1 MANGRLAITNSL
13 VVLRGKIPMLRRLS
27 KIITATTTFL
37 LLCNSVALAKTE
49 KSQSPDR
56 FPPSPLEINTV
67 DPLLPLKPEKQPLS
81 AQERQQLEAALDKL
95 NQEATA
101 KLQAG
106 DTQGAFNTWNRE
118 LRLRRY
124 LGALQEVQA
133 LGRVGAI
140 AYQKNERPQVQ
151 YITERLQAIQ
161 QQAQSQKPP
170 ELELLQALG
179 QAYQQVRSP
188 QKAVEVYNQ
197 VLGIVRQQQNAAKEV
212 EILQIIG
219 NLHLDWFDYPKAA
232 ATYEQLL
239 RLAIARGDSAS
250 QLTYLQ
256 QLAYIYEQG
265 KQPQQAIKIRN
276 QLVQIYQN
284 QNTFTQIP
292 ALKQAIGS
300 DYESLARE
308 NPNLLREAF
317 NNYQEAYTTAWQLQQ
332 YVRAGEA
339 LQKLIALYRSQG
351 QIEEA
356 LQASQI
362 LIQSQQLASNFYGLM
377 NAYDL
382 IGQIYL
388 ERKNYPQA
396 LTAFHKGLEVAQQLK
411 YEENYFS
418 EQIKK
423 VYGQMPQ

>member
-1 MANGRLAITNSL
+1 
-13 VVLRGKIPMLRRLS
+13 MLRRLS

-37 LLCNSVALAKTE
+37 LLCNSVTLAETD
-49 KSQSPDR
+49 KSQSPNQ

-81 AQERQQLEAALDKL
+81 AQEQQQLEAALDKL
-95 NQEATA
+95 NQQATA

-140 AYQKNERPQVQ
+140 AYQKNERLEVQ
-151 YITERLQAIQ
+151 YITERIQ
-161 QQAQSQKPP
+161 KIQKQAQSQKPP
-170 ELELLQALG
+170 DLDLLQALG

-188 QKAVEVYNQ
+188 QNAVDVYNQ
-197 VLGIVRQQQNAAKEV
+197 ALAMFRQQQNTAKEV
-212 EILQIIG
+212 ETLQTIG

-232 ATYEQLL
+232 ASYEELL
-239 RLAIARGDSAS
+239 KLAVASGDSTS

-265 KQPQQAIKIRN
+265 KQLQQAIKIRN
-276 QLVQIYQN
+276 QLVQIYEN
-284 QNTFTQIP
+284 QNNLTQLP
-292 ALKQAIGS
+292 NLRLAIGS
-300 DYESLARE
+300 NYESLARE
-308 NPNLLREAF
+308 NPNLLQQAF
-317 NNYQEAYTTAWQLQQ
+317 ANYQQAYTTAWQLQQ

-382 IGQIYL
+382 MGQIYL

-396 LTAFHKGLEVAQQLK
+396 LSAFHKGLEVAQQLK
-411 YEENYFS
+411 YEENHFS

>member
-1 MANGRLAITNSL
+1 
-13 VVLRGKIPMLRRLS
+13 MLRRLS

-37 LLCNSVALAKTE
+37 LLCNSVTLAQTE
-49 KSQSPDR
+49 KSQSPDQ

-67 DPLLPLKPEKQPLS
+67 DPLLPRNPENQPLS
-81 AQERQQLEAALDKL
+81 AQQRQQLEAALDKL

-140 AYQKNERPQVQ
+140 AYQKNDRLEVQ
-151 YITERLQAIQ
+151 YITERIQ
-161 QQAQSQKPP
+161 KIQKQAQSQKPP
-170 ELELLQALG
+170 DLDLLQALG

-188 QKAVEVYNQ
+188 QNAVDVYNQ
-197 VLGIVRQQQNAAKEV
+197 ALAMFRQQQNAAKEV
-212 EILQIIG
+212 ETLQTIG

-232 ATYEQLL
+232 ASYEQLL
-239 RLAIARGDSAS
+239 KLAVASGDSTS
-250 QLTYLQ
+250 QVTYLQ
-256 QLAYIYEQG
+256 QLAYIYEQA

-284 QNTFTQIP
+284 QNNLTQLP
-292 ALKQAIGS
+292 NLKLAIGS

-308 NPNLLREAF
+308 NPNLLQEAF
-317 NNYQEAYTTAWQLQQ
+317 ANYQQAYTTAWQLQQ

-382 IGQIYL
+382 MGQIYL

-411 YEENYFS
+411 YEENHFS